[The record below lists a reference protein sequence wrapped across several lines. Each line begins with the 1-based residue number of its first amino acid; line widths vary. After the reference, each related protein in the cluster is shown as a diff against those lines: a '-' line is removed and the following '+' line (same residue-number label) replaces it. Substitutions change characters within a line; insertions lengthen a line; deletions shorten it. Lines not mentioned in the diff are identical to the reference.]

1 MFSSYKSRPLRSAAA
16 TASIAAFIGIA
27 GASGAAAEKLLVGN
41 EGTYPPFSIVASDGT
56 LTGFEPDLARE
67 VCKRMGDEC
76 EFVVMDFKALI
87 PSLLQ
92 GKFNFLAT
100 QLAPTPERLEKLTYG
115 TPIVYNPATFIVKKD
130 SALEFTKEGLEG
142 KNLKLALQR
151 GASSIAYI
159 DKHFPDLFEKVLYD
173 NPDQM
178 RLDLMAGRLD
188 MVFDSKINWTLELIM
203 TPEGEAWK
211 LDGGDHWLGDE
222 TIPEAERGYS
232 WAVRKGD
239 EALIEK
245 VNAAI
250 ESTIED
256 CTFTEIRKKYLEIT
270 ILAAEE
276 ACAAKM

>member
-1 MFSSYKSRPLRSAAA
+1 MRFNSPKARTLRTAAA
-16 TASIAAFIGIA
+16 MAAIAGAIGIA
-27 GASGAAAEKLLVGN
+27 SPAAAEKLVLGN
-41 EGTYPPFSIVASDGT
+41 EGTYPPFSVVASDGT

-87 PSLLQ
+87 PSILQ
-92 GKFNFLAT
+92 GKFNILAS
-100 QLAPTPERLEKLTYG
+100 QLAPTPERLEKLTYS

-130 SALEFTKEGLEG
+130 TALDFTKEGLEG

-159 DKHFPDLFEKVLYD
+159 DKHFTDLFEKVLYD

-178 RLDLMAGRLD
+178 RLDLMAGRID

-250 ESTIED
+250 TATIED

-276 ACAAKM
+276 TCAAKQ